1 MSGPQRDEH
10 KVPVRVNFYSEWGQ
24 SVMNLFNFDAE
35 AAETTAFDVKPCFS
49 WEEQRLIQ
57 FALNGKGDICLCNVL
72 KRNLVGWLPSP
83 NLHGSWE
90 HEATA
95 IEDLI
100 HLLGGD
106 WPWSVAGRFKPSPP
120 PLKFKGTVINV

>member
-57 FALNGKGDICLCNVL
+57 FALNGKGDMCLCSVL
-72 KRNLVGWLPSP
+72 KGT
-83 NLHGSWE
+83 SWVDCQVQICMVLE
-90 HEATA
+90 SMKQ
-95 IEDLI
+95 
-100 HLLGGD
+100 LL
-106 WPWSVAGRFKPSPP
+106 
-120 PLKFKGTVINV
+120 LKI